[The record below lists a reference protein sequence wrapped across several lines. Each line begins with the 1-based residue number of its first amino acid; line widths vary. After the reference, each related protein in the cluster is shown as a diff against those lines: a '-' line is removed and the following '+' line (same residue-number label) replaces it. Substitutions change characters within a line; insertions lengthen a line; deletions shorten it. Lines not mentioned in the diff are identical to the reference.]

1 MIMNEN
7 YAKKILLIDGS
18 GFIFRA
24 YHKLPPLN
32 RPDGLPTGAVY
43 GFTAML
49 LKLREDL
56 PATHA
61 VVVFDAKGD
70 NFRHEIYPA
79 YKAHRPPAPEDLVPQ
94 FPLVR
99 DAAEALNLAIIEQS
113 GMEADDIIATYA
125 KSASA
130 QGYEVVVV
138 SSDKDLM
145 QLLDHPQIALYDPLK
160 ATYITHDDVMKKFG
174 VAPAQVPDVQ
184 AIMGDSSD
192 NIMGIKGIGA
202 KGAAELIQQF
212 GSLEAM
218 LANASQITQKKRRE
232 LVEEQAEQSRISMQL
247 VRLKD
252 DVADLPNVDNYA
264 LKPVDSSRFTAF
276 CAEMNFKTLERRV
289 REKYGIETPHP
300 NPPPQGGRG
309 QTELVAPKFLNAKK
323 APSLLAGEGWGGGY
337 DNITYQKQYI
347 LIQDMELLQQV
358 IAEIKQTGIL
368 AFDTE
373 TTSLDAI
380 QAELVGISLCTQAGT
395 AYYIP
400 LAHKNSQAG
409 MLSFEESHN
418 ESLKQLPFEQVITA
432 LKPILESP
440 EILKIGQN
448 IKYDMQVMRKCG
460 VEISPFDDTMILSY
474 CLNAGLNLHGLD
486 ALAERLLGIETIK
499 YKDVAGSG
507 KAQKCFSE
515 VDLAQACNYAAED
528 ADITLQ
534 LHQILKPQLITNGL
548 TTLYERMERPCV
560 QVISRMEAHGVRID
574 ALYLSQL
581 SKQFA
586 SLMQDLEAEI
596 YALVGTEFNIGSPK
610 QLGEILFE
618 KMQIAGGKKSSKTG
632 AYVTDSETLEELA
645 GHGYELPAK
654 VIEWRQLAKLKSTY
668 TDSLPKQINSRT
680 KRVHTSYSLAAT
692 TTGRL
697 SSNEPNLQ
705 NIPIR
710 TKQGRLIRGAFIA
723 DDGFELM
730 TMDYSQIELRLLAHI
745 ADITPLKEAFAQGID
760 VHAVTASQM
769 FNVPLDE
776 VDFELRRK
784 AKTINFG
791 IIYGISAHGLAARLN
806 IPRGVAAEYINAY
819 FKQYAGIAEYMAQC
833 KEQAKAQ
840 GYVET
845 LWGRRC
851 HLPMINDKNGARRAF
866 AERAAINA
874 PLQGS
879 AADIIKLAMIAVD
892 ELLQQSNVQTRM
904 LLQVHDELVFELHE
918 QEHHLIPQIKQAM
931 EQVAHLSVPLL
942 VEVGTGKNWGEAH

>member
-1 MIMNEN
+1 MQ
-7 YAKKILLIDGS
+7 AKPLIGKQATS
-18 GFIFRA
+18 PRQ
-24 YHKLPPLN
+24 YH
-32 RPDGLPTGAVY
+32 
-43 GFTAML
+43 
-49 LKLREDL
+49 
-56 PATHA
+56 
-61 VVVFDAKGD
+61 
-70 NFRHEIYPA
+70 
-79 YKAHRPPAPEDLVPQ
+79 
-94 FPLVR
+94 
-99 DAAEALNLAIIEQS
+99 
-113 GMEADDIIATYA
+113 
-125 KSASA
+125 
-130 QGYEVVVV
+130 
-138 SSDKDLM
+138 
-145 QLLDHPQIALYDPLK
+145 
-160 ATYITHDDVMKKFG
+160 
-174 VAPAQVPDVQ
+174 
-184 AIMGDSSD
+184 
-192 NIMGIKGIGA
+192 
-202 KGAAELIQQF
+202 
-212 GSLEAM
+212 
-218 LANASQITQKKRRE
+218 
-232 LVEEQAEQSRISMQL
+232 
-247 VRLKD
+247 
-252 DVADLPNVDNYA
+252 
-264 LKPVDSSRFTAF
+264 
-276 CAEMNFKTLERRV
+276 
-289 REKYGIETPHP
+289 
-300 NPPPQGGRG
+300 
-309 QTELVAPKFLNAKK
+309 
-323 APSLLAGEGWGGGY
+323 
-337 DNITYQKQYI
+337 
-347 LIQDMELLQQV
+347 LIQDMELLQQI
-358 IAEIKQTGIL
+358 IAEIKQAGIV

-400 LAHKNSQAG
+400 LAHKTPQSG
-409 MLSFEESHN
+409 MLSFEGQQN
-418 ESLKQLPFEQVITA
+418 ETLKQLPFNDVINI
-432 LKPILESP
+432 LKPILEAP
-440 EILKIGQN
+440 EVLKIGQN

-499 YKDVAGSG
+499 YKDVTGSG

-534 LHQILKPQLITNGL
+534 LHQILKPQLIANGL
-548 TTLYERMERPCV
+548 TTLYERIERPCV
-560 QVISRMEAHGVRID
+560 PVIARMEAHGVRID
-574 ALYLSQL
+574 ALYLAQL

-586 SLMQDLEAEI
+586 ALMQDLEAEI
-596 YALVGTEFNIGSPK
+596 YSLVGAEFNIGSPK

-645 GHGYELPAK
+645 GQGHQLPAK

-668 TDSLPKQINSRT
+668 TDSLPKQINPRT
-680 KRVHTSYSLAAT
+680 KRVHTSYSLAST

-710 TKQGRLIRGAFIA
+710 TKQGRLIREAFIA
-723 DDGFELM
+723 ADGFELM

-745 ADITPLKEAFAQGID
+745 ANITPLKEAFAQGID

-833 KEQAKAQ
+833 KEQAKAN

-942 VEVGTGKNWGEAH
+942 VEVGRGRNWGEAH